1 MARRVLY
8 INLDFPPMSGPGIW
22 RALAFAKYLPEL
34 DHEVTV
40 LCSDRSPSRSRFDES
55 LCSEIPLGVKVQR
68 IPSYFQGDIAAHIQ
82 TLMDHAPGS
91 LAKKFLRRVLSRFV
105 RYYPDQQFHWA
116 LNVAVYG
123 LQLAAR
129 GKVDVLLTSGP
140 PHICHLAGLII
151 STLRPLPW
159 VMDYRDLWTDDRVQ
173 IKQTS
178 YQQAVFERLE
188 AACVAKATRIVAVSP
203 GYIEH
208 LTTRFSKSSADY
220 DLVRNG
226 HDVSPETIEQS
237 RTLPDNTRLH
247 IHFNGTPQV
256 THPFSEVLKALDR
269 LRFEDGHDRD
279 LPQVTFTG
287 VPAKFEAEIEALN
300 LGAHVR
306 DVGHM
311 SRTDSINYSLGCDVL
326 LAMVNAKNP
335 LYRGTIPGKAY
346 EALALGRHLLGL
358 MPKHSVLAEM
368 IEAAGEGTLVDVSNP
383 NAIYEG
389 FTEVRRLFRNGQLN
403 RIRTEAQH
411 QAIAQLYSRRTQ
423 TQALVEVFDRACEAR
438 A

>member
-1 MARRVLY
+1 MVRRVLY

-34 DHEVTV
+34 DHEVTM

-55 LCSEIPLGVKVQR
+55 LCDEIPEQVTVKR
-68 IPSYFQGDIAAHIQ
+68 IPSYFQGDIAKNIES
-82 TLMDHAPGS
+82 LMDLAPGS
-91 LAKKFLRRVLSRFV
+91 LAKKVLRRILCRFV
-105 RYYPDQQFHWA
+105 KYYPDQQFHWA
-116 LNVAVYG
+116 LSVAAYG
-123 LQLAAR
+123 LQMAAR
-129 GKVDVLLTSGP
+129 GQVDVLLTSGP

-178 YQQAVFERLE
+178 YQQTLFERLE
-188 AACVAKATRIVAVSP
+188 GACVAKATRIVAVSP

-208 LTTRFSKSSADY
+208 LSTRFSKSPDLYS
-220 DLVRNG
+220 LVRNG
-226 HDVSPETIEQS
+226 HDVSPETIELS
-237 RTLPDNTRLH
+237 RVLPDNTRLH

-256 THPFSEVLKALDR
+256 THPFSEVLNALDR
-269 LRFEDGHDRD
+269 MRAKDGHDRD
-279 LPQVTFTG
+279 LPRVTFTG
-287 VPAKFEAEIEALN
+287 VPAKFEAEIKALK
-300 LGAHVR
+300 LEEHVS

-311 SRTDSINYSLGCDVL
+311 SRTDSIKYSLGCDVL
-326 LAMVNAKNP
+326 LAMVNANNP

-346 EALALGRHLLGL
+346 EALALGRHLLAL

-389 FTEVRRLFRNGQLN
+389 FAEVRRLFDSGKLN

-411 QAIAQLYSRRTQ
+411 QAIAELYSRKTQ
-423 TQALVEVFDRACEAR
+423 ARALVEVFDSACEAHP
-438 A
+438 